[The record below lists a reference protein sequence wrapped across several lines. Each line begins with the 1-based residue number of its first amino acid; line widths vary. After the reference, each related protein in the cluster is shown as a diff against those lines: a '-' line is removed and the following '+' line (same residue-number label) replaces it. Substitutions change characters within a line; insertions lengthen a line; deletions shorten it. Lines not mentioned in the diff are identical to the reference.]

1 MDEQT
6 FEIARQYT
14 QCAFEADEA
23 IAHLIDIVDRCDE
36 DTVVVYFGDQDVYK
50 RQVMVHART
59 SFGPAVR

>member
-14 QCAFEADEA
+14 QCCFEADEA

-36 DTVVVYFGDQDVYK
+36 DTVVVYFGVTP
-50 RQVMVHART
+50 RR
-59 SFGPAVR
+59 SVRISQAI